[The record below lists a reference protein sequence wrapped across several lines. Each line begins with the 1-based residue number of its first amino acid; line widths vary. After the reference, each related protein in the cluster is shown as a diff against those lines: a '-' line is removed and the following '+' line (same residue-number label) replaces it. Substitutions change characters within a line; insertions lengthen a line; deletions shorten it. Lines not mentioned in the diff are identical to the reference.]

1 MSDIV
6 SCSITSCNYKSEK
19 QKRICSEFGLD
30 HKEFLLVS
38 HKTGC
43 YKGLLSE
50 KASFRP
56 KNLTY

>member
-1 MSDIV
+1 MSNII
-6 SCSITSCNYKSEK
+6 SHSLTFCNYKPEK
-19 QKRICSEFGLD
+19 QKRICDEFGLD
-30 HKEFLLVS
+30 HEEFLVVS

-56 KNLTY
+56 KKT